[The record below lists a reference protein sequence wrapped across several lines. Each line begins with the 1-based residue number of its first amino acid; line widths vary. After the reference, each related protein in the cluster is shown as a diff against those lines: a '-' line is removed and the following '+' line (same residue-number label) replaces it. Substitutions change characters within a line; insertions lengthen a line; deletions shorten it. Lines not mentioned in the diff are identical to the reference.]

1 MEEAIEQRD
10 KALRE
15 KDEEIGRLRQEID
28 ALRGRGQE
36 QWIAAYRA
44 ADGDM
49 GRVGRI
55 DSGVHEPDGDGGSGS
70 E

>member
-1 MEEAIEQRD
+1 MHCGGGGRSSG
-10 KALRE
+10 LRHT
-15 KDEEIGRLRQEID
+15 D
-28 ALRGRGQE
+28 
-36 QWIAAYRA
+36 RA

-55 DSGVHEPDGDGGSGS
+55 GSGVHEPDGDGGSGS